1 MMLARGLWAF
11 AALGLAVL
19 LPAPASAE
27 RTSIQEV
34 PCEPGQELLLARDG
48 TISACRIGAP
58 AELQVA
64 PTGGNAIITCSAGSS
79 VEFHRNGYLS
89 FCASTAAA
97 GNYVTRSRAPTRCDS
112 GSRVAFDEN
121 GYLEYCSRAMRAP
134 ADG

>member
-11 AALGLAVL
+11 AVLGLAML

-34 PCEPGQELLLARDG
+34 PCEPGPELRLARDG

-58 AELQVA
+58 ADLQVA
-64 PTGGNAIITCSAGSS
+64 PAGGNAAIACSAGSS

-89 FCASTAAA
+89 FCDSTAAA
-97 GNYVTRSRAPTRCDS
+97 GSYVTRSRSPTRCDS

-121 GYLEYCSRAMRAP
+121 GYLEYCS
-134 ADG
+134 